1 MILIKDSFP
10 SMRTHIIKKNPHPIY
25 DELFEF
31 PNLEQITDESHS
43 IIFTVSTYDTFT
55 RDEIIGEVI
64 FPIKLNTLDSTEMT
78 FTQNLTPRHKQV
90 KEYFYFEIH
99 IQNIFS

>member
-1 MILIKDSFP
+1 
-10 SMRTHIIKKNPHPIY
+10 MRTHIIKKNAHPIY

-31 PNLEQITDESHS
+31 NNLEGINNENYSS
-43 IIFTVSTYDTFT
+43 IFTISTYDTFT

-64 FPIKLNTLDSTEMT
+64 FPIKSNTLDSTEMT

-90 KEYFYFEIH
+90 T
-99 IQNIFS
+99 